1 MRHNKTGRRLG
12 RNTPHRNAMMRNMVT
27 SLIQH
32 ERITTTDT
40 RAKELR
46 KIADKMITLGKR
58 GDLHARR
65 QALQVIQ
72 DKQVVAKL
80 FERVAPRYADRPGGY
95 TRIIKVANRPGDN
108 APMAVIE
115 LVEEEF
121 TSKPK
126 KAKPTKAEEPVKE
139 AAAVE
144 EDAAE
149 EVAEEAAAEEVAEE
163 AAAEEVAEEAAAEE
177 VAEEGAAEEVV
188 EEAAAEE
195 VAEEAAEEAAAEETE
210 EEKKD

>member
-32 ERITTTDT
+32 ERITTTDA

-80 FERVAPRYADRPGGY
+80 FERVAPRYSERPGGY
-95 TRIIKVANRPGDN
+95 TRIIKVANRSGDN
-108 APMAVIE
+108 AAMAVIE
-115 LVEEEF
+115 LVEEGF
-121 TSKPK
+121 TAKPK
-126 KAKPTKAEEPVKE
+126 KAKPAKPAKKAAKKAEVAPE
-139 AAAVE
+139 AAVE
-144 EDAAE
+144 EAPEAAVE
-149 EVAEEAAAEEVAEE
+149 EAPEAAIEEAPEAATEEAPEAAAEEA
-163 AAAEEVAEEAAAEE
+163 
-177 VAEEGAAEEVV
+177 
-188 EEAAAEE
+188 
-195 VAEEAAEEAAAEETE
+195 E